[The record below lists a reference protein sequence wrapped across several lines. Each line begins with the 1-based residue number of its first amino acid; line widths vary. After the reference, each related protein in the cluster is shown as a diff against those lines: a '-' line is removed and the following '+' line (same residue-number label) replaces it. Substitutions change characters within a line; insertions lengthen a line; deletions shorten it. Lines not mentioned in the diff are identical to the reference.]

1 MGKKV
6 VKNREDENDYAK
18 TKPQHEQHPLATN
31 YTDAFLPSFFS
42 SLFTGCKNRQVR
54 SHSMNE
60 NSSRSHAVMTITLS
74 SETPDPDDPQ
84 VITPLV
90 QAEVEIA
97 I

>member
-1 MGKKV
+1 
-6 VKNREDENDYAK
+6 
-18 TKPQHEQHPLATN
+18 
-31 YTDAFLPSFFS
+31 
-42 SLFTGCKNRQVR
+42 
-54 SHSMNE
+54 MNE